1 MSSSICTKRKTLLV
15 YQLAGLPQLEV
26 GLDLRA
32 VEDKN
37 GALVAHDPATKKK
50 IRKNPWNIFHFL
62 PFHSRWLQGY
72 LISSHLAPRPAEP
85 RPGAE
90 EESRKHSRLETFRK
104 HEFQVD
110 MPLAL
115 LPRQRLPDFPHF
127 VCFVLVSR
135 LGDANLVRLMPRH
148 RPLPLLLPPPLSLAC
163 PTPTCLSKIYSCFRS
178 FFYFPTLLPS
188 LPCTGLVP
196 IHLCFSFQC
205 PPPLPLPF
213 PLARG
218 GGWERGV
225 ATRGETS
232 PRSPGLFPFFSTVNL
247 AKRFLPR

>member
-1 MSSSICTKRKTLLV
+1 M
-15 YQLAGLPQLEV
+15 
-26 GLDLRA
+26 
-32 VEDKN
+32 
-37 GALVAHDPATKKK
+37 
-50 IRKNPWNIFHFL
+50 

-72 LISSHLAPRPAEP
+72 LISSHLVPCPAEP

-163 PTPTCLSKIYSCFRS
+163 PIPPTCLFKIYSCFRS
-178 FFYFPTLLPS
+178 FFLLSDPPPFATVPG
-188 LPCTGLVP
+188 PCSHSPVL
-196 IHLCFSFQC
+196 FQC
-205 PPPLPLPF
+205 PPLCLSPF
-213 PLARG
+213 HWPAA

-225 ATRGETS
+225 AARGETS
-232 PRSPGLFPFFSTVNL
+232 PRSPGLSPFFSTVNL